1 MGISLKGKCAIIT
14 GAANGV
20 GLAIARRFLIA
31 GANVVLSDMDEENLI
46 KETNFLKETIE
57 GNVLTFCGDLRK
69 KLTINNLLAY
79 TIDLFNSVDILINAS
94 RQVLTSHPLDP
105 NNDAFEE
112 LIHQNVTVN
121 LRLSQLVARRMI
133 SQSQDKEPGEIIGTI
148 VNLSSIA
155 SRRTQ
160 SEILSYSVS
169 SAALDQV
176 TRSMAVALANRE
188 FANGVALGSVM
199 SASLR
204 DMMRENLDLKDL
216 IVEFTP
222 LGKIGEANEAAEAVL
237 FLASEASNF
246 ITGQVLTV
254 DGGRSL
260 LDRATSP
267 AIDYWPGSFCISP
280 IFLYFIALG

>member
-20 GLAIARRFLIA
+20 GLAIARRFLVA

-79 TIDLFNSVDILINAS
+79 TIDSFNSVDILINAS

-105 NNDAFEE
+105 DNDAFEE

-176 TRSMAVALANRE
+176 TRSMAVALAKKGVRV
-188 FANGVALGSVM
+188 NGVAIGSVM

-216 IVEFTP
+216 IVESTP

-237 FLASEASNF
+237 FLASEASTF

-267 AIDYWPGSFCISP
+267 AY
-280 IFLYFIALG
+280 